1 MSTEVHLQEINYK
14 GDPIKVGHP
23 VRVLHTKKGGRD
35 GFDALV
41 KSFRGHVVEVDGIK
55 KGKVTGFEV
64 TDPKTG
70 ATRILGPERIVPYLR
85 NVAAKVA
92 SLTPKNVVPI
102 TSTKSASAKKA
113 AAAPKVN

>member
-1 MSTEVHLQEINYK
+1 MDRKYEVMFIVRPDTAEEDLDRLLQTMETNVAAT
-14 GDPIKVGHP
+14 G
-23 VRVLHTKKGGRD
+23 
-35 GFDALV
+35 
-41 KSFRGHVVEVDGIK
+41 
-55 KGKVTGFEV
+55 GKVTGFEV